1 MDGCWLAGRREGAN
15 TNPVPVVERRRGE
28 KGREGPSER
37 AGRSEMEGGTVV
49 ADSTGGDSYWRT
61 PNSKGGNNCRELGH
75 LTSTVHSLYLPM
87 PVTYTVR
94 EGACGWGE

>member
-1 MDGCWLAGRREGAN
+1 MDGWLLAGR
-15 TNPVPVVERRRGE
+15 VPVKRRR
-28 KGREGPSER
+28 KGPSER
-37 AGRSEMEGGTVV
+37 AGRSEMEGEGGTVV

-75 LTSTVHSLYLPM
+75 LTSTVHSLHLPM